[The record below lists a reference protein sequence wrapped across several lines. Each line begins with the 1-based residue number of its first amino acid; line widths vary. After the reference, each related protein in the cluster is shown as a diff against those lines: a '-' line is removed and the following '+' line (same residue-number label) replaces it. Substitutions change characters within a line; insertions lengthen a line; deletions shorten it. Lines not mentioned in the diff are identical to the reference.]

1 MSQYT
6 DLFMNNLSAELY
18 MEMREKDFQL
28 DRPLKSLVVENG
40 YILPSMKNSETV
52 TSKLWAIGGVAD
64 EL

>member
-28 DRPLKSLVVENG
+28 DRPLKS
-40 YILPSMKNSETV
+40 
-52 TSKLWAIGGVAD
+52 
-64 EL
+64 